1 MTQISRITRHVALVG
16 AMLAAASALSA
27 HAQHMGYQDTDGASD
42 EASGEGA
49 TGSRVGS
56 GGHVMRGSGSGVRT
70 KIQPYV
76 EAYQN
81 VLVRLTPN
89 DEVLTY
95 SSLAAGVDMALDGRN
110 THGAVS
116 VRYERRFRESGNIG
130 GGDTVSG
137 LARVKHDLIPRT
149 LAIEAGGL
157 AARTR
162 VEASGAATLNP
173 VAVSDAV
180 SQVYSVYAGPALATH
195 VGDVGVTGS
204 YMVGY
209 TKVKSSGLAPVATG
223 QPRADIFDHSLAQA
237 AQLSA
242 GIKPGDVLPVGL
254 SASAGYNQEDISNLD
269 QRVREFRAGGQVTV
283 PVGMDVS
290 LIGGV
295 GYQDVKVSSRDAVR
309 NAAGLPVIG
318 TDGRYVTD
326 KSSPRRIAYDVS
338 GLTWDAGVMWRPS
351 RRTSLSAFV
360 GRRYDSTTYYGSFAY
375 APNARSSLNVSVYDG
390 VSGFG
395 SAIGNALRELP
406 TDFEVTRDPFNGGI
420 SGCAIGSTSGG
431 CVNSALASVS
441 SSVFRS
447 RGVSATYGRTIGR
460 MRAGIGAGYTTRK
473 YIAAPGTILAAANG
487 VTDKSWF
494 VDAGLSG
501 PIDRHSGFSVTAYAA
516 WYESGFSAFGD
527 SNAAGIHGSY
537 FRNLTDRLV
546 ASASVGL
553 DGITRKAVQN
563 ELVGS
568 GQVGL
573 RYNF

>member
-1 MTQISRITRHVALVG
+1 
-16 AMLAAASALSA
+16 
-27 HAQHMGYQDTDGASD
+27 
-42 EASGEGA
+42 
-49 TGSRVGS
+49 
-56 GGHVMRGSGSGVRT
+56 
-70 KIQPYV
+70 
-76 EAYQN
+76 
-81 VLVRLTPN
+81 
-89 DEVLTY
+89 
-95 SSLAAGVDMALDGRN
+95 
-110 THGAVS
+110 
-116 VRYERRFRESGNIG
+116 
-130 GGDTVSG
+130 
-137 LARVKHDLIPRT
+137 
-149 LAIEAGGL
+149 
-157 AARTR
+157 
-162 VEASGAATLNP
+162 
-173 VAVSDAV
+173 
-180 SQVYSVYAGPALATH
+180 
-195 VGDVGVTGS
+195 
-204 YMVGY
+204 
-209 TKVKSSGLAPVATG
+209 
-223 QPRADIFDHSLAQA
+223 
-237 AQLSA
+237 
-242 GIKPGDVLPVGL
+242 
-254 SASAGYNQEDISNLD
+254 
-269 QRVREFRAGGQVTV
+269 
-283 PVGMDVS
+283 
-290 LIGGV
+290 
-295 GYQDVKVSSRDAVR
+295 
-309 NAAGLPVIG
+309 
-318 TDGRYVTD
+318 
-326 KSSPRRIAYDVS
+326 VS